1 MASKQRL
8 KELAYADLLKECA
21 MFEKL
26 NGEVT
31 TRKATPEELEKY
43 RRLAES
49 NKNKT
54 S

>member
-43 RRLAES
+43 RKMVGIKKEE
-49 NKNKT
+49 K
-54 S
+54 